1 MKIRILG
8 AGREVGRAAIAV
20 EHRGRAVMLDYG
32 VNFDEKDLPQLP
44 LHYPPAKLEGIIIT
58 HGHLDHI
65 GGAPI
70 FYISRKPRAIATH
83 FTRDVARIMLED
95 FLKLSGYYLPFEE
108 GEVGAFLDSMR
119 VTGYGEPV
127 EMGSF
132 TINLRDAGHIPGSAM
147 IEVEVGKHRLLYT
160 GDVNLYETNL
170 VGPADVNGA
179 EADVLVIESTYGL
192 SSHPDRKEV
201 EERFYQAVREVVE
214 DGGTVL
220 VPSFS
225 LGRGQEIMC
234 VLASRGFDH
243 PVYVDGMV
251 RRITE
256 LMLEHGSYIY
266 RREVLEKAWSTARVV
281 RDWQDR
287 RNAWKEPG
295 VIVASAG
302 MLKGGPARYYLK
314 KLAKN
319 KRNAVFLVSFQAPGT
334 PGRRILEEGRY
345 VENGPMVQARVEWFD
360 FSSHAG
366 RKQLVEIAKSV
377 KGLEKVVVVH
387 GEPDTA
393 QAFASHLEEELG
405 VKAVAP
411 SNGEEISVS

>member
-1 MKIRILG
+1 LKVKILG

-20 EHRGRAVMLDYG
+20 EHGGRAVILDYG

-44 LHYPPAKLEGIIIT
+44 LHYPPAKLLGIVVT

-70 FYISRKPRAIATH
+70 FYISRNPKAYATP
-83 FTRDVARIMLED
+83 FTRDVARIMLSD

-108 GEVGAFLDSMR
+108 EEVSLFLESTR
-119 VTGYGEPV
+119 TLGYGEPV
-127 EMGSF
+127 ELGSF
-132 TINLRDAGHIPGSAM
+132 RVRLRDAGHIPGSAM
-147 IEVEVGKHRLLYT
+147 IEVEVGSHKLLYT
-160 GDVNLYETNL
+160 GDVNLYDTNL
-170 VGPADVNGA
+170 VGPADLSGL
-179 EADVLVIESTYGL
+179 EADTLIIESTYGA
-192 SSHPDRKEV
+192 SSHPDRRGV
-201 EERFYQAVREVVE
+201 EEAFYNDVREVVE
-214 DGGTVL
+214 NGGTVL

-234 VLASRGFDH
+234 VLVSRGFEH
-243 PVYVDGMV
+243 PIYVDGMV

-256 LMLEHGSYIY
+256 LMLEHGSFIH
-266 RREVLEKAWSTARVV
+266 RLDILEKAWSTVNVV

-314 KLAKN
+314 KLAKD

-334 PGRRILEEGRY
+334 PGRMILESGRY
-345 VENGPMVQARVEWFD
+345 AENGPLVQARVEWFD

-366 RKQLVEIAKSV
+366 REQLLSIVKSV
-377 KGLEKVVVVH
+377 KGLERVIVVH
-387 GEPDTA
+387 GEPETA
-393 QAFASHLEEELG
+393 EAFASMVEEELG
-405 VKAVAP
+405 VEAIAP
-411 SNGEEISVS
+411 SNGEEIEVS

>member
-1 MKIRILG
+1 LIVKILG
-8 AGREVGRAAIAV
+8 GGREVGRAAIAV
-20 EHRGRAVMLDYG
+20 EHDGRAVMLDYG

-44 LHYPPAKLEGIIIT
+44 LHYPPARLQGIVVT

-70 FYISRKPRAIATH
+70 FYISRRPKAFATP

-108 GEVGAFLDSMR
+108 GEVGAFLES
-119 VTGYGEPV
+119 TNPLGYLEPV
-127 EMGSF
+127 EFGPFRVS
-132 TINLRDAGHIPGSAM
+132 LRDAGHIPGSAM
-147 IEVEVGKHRLLYT
+147 IEVEAGGRRLLYT

-170 VGPADVNGA
+170 VGPADIGGL
-179 EADVLVIESTYGL
+179 EADTLIIESTYGL
-192 SSHPDRKEV
+192 SSHPERKEV
-201 EERFYQAVREVVE
+201 EERFYQDVLEVVE
-214 DGGTVL
+214 NGGTVL

-234 VLASRGFDH
+234 VLASRGFEY

-256 LMLEHGSYIY
+256 LMLEHGDYI
-266 RREVLEKAWSTARVV
+266 RRLDVLEEAWSKANIV
-281 RDWQDR
+281 RDWRDR

-295 VIVASAG
+295 VIIASAG

-366 RKQLVEIAKSV
+366 RNQLMEIAKAV
-377 KGLEKVVVVH
+377 KGLEKVIVVH
-387 GEPDTA
+387 GESETA
-393 QAFASHLEEELG
+393 QAFAKQVSEELG
-405 VKAVAP
+405 VEAVAP
-411 SNGEEISVS
+411 LNGEEIKVE